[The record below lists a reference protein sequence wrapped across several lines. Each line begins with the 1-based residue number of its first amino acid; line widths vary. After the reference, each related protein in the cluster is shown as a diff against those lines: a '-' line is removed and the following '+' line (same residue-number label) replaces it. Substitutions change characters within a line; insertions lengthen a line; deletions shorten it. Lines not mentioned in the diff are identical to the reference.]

1 MIALSLTYETESIDS
16 EEWLFECNLHES
28 KPNEVNLNY
37 MKNVK
42 PIYSDCCIYG
52 AKGYITD
59 TLFAWSIGKISV
71 PTVLRYVNF
80 IGNKHIGTIK
90 YELN

>member
-1 MIALSLTYETESIDS
+1 MIALSLTDETENING
-16 EEWLFECNLHES
+16 EKWLFEYKLLEYKS
-28 KPNEVNLNY
+28 DVIVLNY

-42 PIYSDCCIYG
+42 PIYSDCCVYG
-52 AKGYITD
+52 AKRYVTD
-59 TLFAWSIGKISV
+59 ILFAWRIGKISV
-71 PTVLRYVNF
+71 STILWYVNF